1 MSMDTSKHANLST
14 HGHRAAL
21 GGQKLHLILLQAA
34 FSLILFAAC
43 SKGPDKS
50 ETVLN
55 KPEPTGDGSSAPL
68 RLSVLPGSVYVYLL
82 EQDEELQEY
91 QKPDSKEEAG
101 TIETTIRAKLIRT
114 CVDASDG
121 VYQFVDK
128 FEDVEIRVVCGGR
141 LKGKEDIIRESR
153 LKEFMTVKK
162 LAFDERFRPVAAD
175 GSRISGSTTPY
186 FPEGPLEPGQS
197 WGGEVPDIQDKRDPA
212 YNLQGMMPKLTFRY
226 AGIDRIGDFVAVKI
240 DTESTG
246 SEAATLDGPAS
257 SWFDTKSGMLVRFS
271 ATIKATAPQNIK
283 TRILMDLQGVR

>member
-1 MSMDTSKHANLST
+1 MDMSKHANLNT
-14 HGHRAAL
+14 RGHRDAH
-21 GGQKLHLILLQAA
+21 GGHKHRLILLPAA
-34 FSLILFAAC
+34 FSLILIAAC
-43 SKGPDKS
+43 NNGPAES
-50 ETVLN
+50 EVTL
-55 KPEPTGDGSSAPL
+55 KEPKPTGDVGSAPL
-68 RLSVLPGSVYVYLL
+68 RLSVVPGTVYVYLL
-82 EQDEELQEY
+82 EQDEEMQEY
-91 QKPDSKEEAG
+91 QRPDTREEAG
-101 TIETTIRAKLIRT
+101 TIETSIRAKLVRT

-128 FEDVEIRVVCGGR
+128 FEDVDIKVVCGGR

-162 LAFDERFRPVAAD
+162 LAFDERFRPISAD
-175 GSRISGSTTPY
+175 GSRMSGSTTPY

-246 SEAATLDGPAS
+246 SEAAMLDGPAS